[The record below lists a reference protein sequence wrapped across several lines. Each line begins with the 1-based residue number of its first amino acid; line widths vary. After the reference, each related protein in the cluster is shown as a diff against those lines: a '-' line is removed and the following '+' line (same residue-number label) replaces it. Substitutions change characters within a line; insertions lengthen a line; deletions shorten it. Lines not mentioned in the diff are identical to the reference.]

1 MSNRQQRRAAKRKG
15 QGKRPGETFADV
27 LAKEKMIKEAVE
39 KTCHDTS
46 VHIEADIKTQRVL
59 WMAVEALNRT
69 FGFGGLRAQRFML
82 AMEEVANEFEA
93 LAKKHGKVYAV
104 EKLRQR
110 AEQITGMEVKQVHEE
125 EMRQARLENQAKGV
139 YFPEDDPDEL

>member
-1 MSNRQQRRAAKRKG
+1 MSNRQQRRAAKHK
-15 QGKRPGETFADV
+15 GKRPGETYADV

-59 WMAVEALNRT
+59 WMAVEALNRA
-69 FGFGGLRAQRFML
+69 FGFGGGRAQRFML
-82 AMEEVANEFEA
+82 ALEDVANEFEA
-93 LAKKHGKVYAV
+93 EVKKHGKVYAV
-104 EKLRQR
+104 EDLRKR
-110 AEQITGMEVKQVHEE
+110 CEQITGMEVKPVHEE

-139 YFPEDDPDEL
+139 FFPADDPDEW